1 MPNQPAWLRKVI
13 RFFRSVFLIEHKRK
27 SIYNALGWFL
37 FHTIIL
43 YAFFFWLWSFA
54 VPTYVGIITPIS
66 NKELQILGIASIT
79 KMGPSLDQGFEVA
92 VYHREAAKMQDSLFD
107 FKLESIHSHFPMLMA
122 LILAT
127 PIAWRTK
134 IKPLL
139 IAILII
145 IIIDSLACLNILIW
159 SYTFLPDHNKFT
171 PFSVSPLRDALVNFF
186 YNFYNGMGVHVIPI
200 TVWILVCAWK
210 VRLRRIKNTLL

>member
-1 MPNQPAWLRKVI
+1 MPNLQAGLHKVI
-13 RFFRSVFLIEHKRK
+13 RFFRLVLLIEHQRK

-43 YAFFFWLWSFA
+43 YAFFFWLWSYA
-54 VPTYVGIITPIS
+54 VPTYVDIITPIA

-107 FKLESIHSHFPMLMA
+107 FKLESIHSHFPMLIA
-122 LILAT
+122 LILTT
-127 PIAWRTK
+127 PIAWRRK

-139 IAILII
+139 IAISII
-145 IIIDSLACLNILIW
+145 IIIDSLACVNILVW

-200 TVWILVCAWK
+200 TIWVLVCAWK
-210 VRLRRIKNTLL
+210 VDYQKYFNK